1 MSRATA
7 VVAVEAVVG
16 LGALVAAVLLGVAGV
31 SAGGG
36 PNALPDGAMLD
47 TPVYHGPWIV
57 SSFVLAAAAALLL
70 IDAAVRARRRRTDR
84 SSAR

>member
-1 MSRATA
+1 MSRAT
-7 VVAVEAVVG
+7 VVMAIEVAVG
-16 LGALVAAVLLGVAGV
+16 LGALVAAVVLGVSGV

-36 PNALPDGAMLD
+36 PNALPDGQTLD
-47 TPVYHGPWIV
+47 TPVFHGPWIV

-84 SSAR
+84 FATR